1 MSTFARL
8 VVCVVLALF
17 VCAEALAGKVTVT
30 LRDGRVF
37 TGFVHEETEFKIVL
51 DVPFSGITSRMTF
64 AMRDVDT
71 ITREEDK
78 EAGSPVDGGDGADES
93 GDAPTDDANTDAQRA
108 GGYVVIPAH
117 GGVGVELTA
126 DYFDDVLNRAVRCG
140 AEVAIIHVDSPGGL
154 VAELDAIRDVLDR
167 YEDKITIAFYVDNEA
182 FSAAA
187 LLCMSGKHLY
197 IGKRASIGAA
207 VAFSGSVGNY
217 KVDAKF
223 NSAFAAKWRG
233 RAEEVGR
240 PGLLIDAMILP
251 ETEVYA
257 EKSTEPWTLS
267 PDKPSK
273 GDGAEWQTL
282 DNKREILSLTHLT
295 ATGTGAVNGSAD
307 SAHDVAALIGVE
319 RNQAAS
325 FDGERYAASYYASQE
340 RNINTVVAAL
350 ESYVEVLDTLK
361 DSKDLRQY
369 RERLEKL
376 NRTIGQVSRLYN
388 KHDYVRNIFLLEGV
402 SIDAFR
408 AIQDRIR
415 EILRDL

>member
-71 ITREEDK
+71 ITREDDK
-78 EAGSPVDGGDGADES
+78 ETGSPVDGGDGAGDS
-93 GDAPTDDANTDAQRA
+93 GDAPTDDANTDAQRI

-140 AEVAIIHVDSPGGL
+140 AEAAIIHVDSPGGL

-187 LLCMSGKHLY
+187 PSPSRPSRSRGVLGSD
-197 IGKRASIGAA
+197 IGWGASPVRAAA
-207 VAFSGSVGNY
+207 GR
-217 KVDAKF
+217 
-223 NSAFAAKWRG
+223 WR
-233 RAEEVGR
+233 
-240 PGLLIDAMILP
+240 
-251 ETEVYA
+251 
-257 EKSTEPWTLS
+257 
-267 PDKPSK
+267 
-273 GDGAEWQTL
+273 
-282 DNKREILSLTHLT
+282 
-295 ATGTGAVNGSAD
+295 
-307 SAHDVAALIGVE
+307 
-319 RNQAAS
+319 
-325 FDGERYAASYYASQE
+325 
-340 RNINTVVAAL
+340 
-350 ESYVEVLDTLK
+350 
-361 DSKDLRQY
+361 
-369 RERLEKL
+369 
-376 NRTIGQVSRLYN
+376 
-388 KHDYVRNIFLLEGV
+388 
-402 SIDAFR
+402 
-408 AIQDRIR
+408 
-415 EILRDL
+415 